1 MLSNRRLS
9 RGLCTQPAWPSES
22 YNQFKALTVRPGC
35 SPAAR
40 HGRRAGA
47 ELAETTNTVTGVA
60 ERYATAL
67 FDLALES
74 DALAPVG
81 AELQRFETLMG
92 ESADLARLV
101 RSPVYS
107 AEEQLRA
114 VTAIL
119 DKAGITGPA
128 ANLIKVAA
136 RNRRLFAVPDMIRSY
151 RQLHARQRGEVSA
164 EVTSAE
170 PLGDVHVTALKE
182 ALKASIGK
190 DVDLATRVDP
200 ALLGGLIVK
209 VGSRM
214 IDTSLR
220 TKLNSLKIAMKEVG

>member
-1 MLSNRRLS
+1 
-9 RGLCTQPAWPSES
+9 
-22 YNQFKALTVRPGC
+22 
-35 SPAAR
+35 
-40 HGRRAGA
+40 
-47 ELAETTNTVTGVA
+47 LAETTNTVTGVA

-67 FDLALES
+67 FELAVES

-190 DVDLATRVDP
+190 DVDLAAKVDP